1 MKPFVEGYMTGKTI
15 GKKRHGKDYRQDG
28 THTLH
33 EFTRMIIKIVLFYN
47 NDNIISTYDPD
58 KDIPADLPHNP
69 LMLWN
74 WGIEYRT
81 GRLRRPSTDIVK
93 VNLLPYTEASVTE
106 HGLKLFGCFYTCR
119 EALDWGWFEGN
130 YQGPKK
136 VMIAYDL
143 YSANTIYLR
152 PSDNYSDYIEASLT
166 ERSRAYKDLTMWEVW
181 ERNDIKAK
189 TAATSKLKKRAG
201 SVNLVSDL
209 EDINK
214 RSKDKQPSKP
224 SMSKAE
230 KVKGIN
236 DNKRAERQYER
247 KKKTNQNFSNTES
260 YPNNVTSIVQPE

>member
-1 MKPFVEGYMTGKTI
+1 MY
-15 GKKRHGKDYRQDG
+15 
-28 THTLH
+28 
-33 EFTRMIIKIVLFYN
+33 
-47 NDNIISTYDPD
+47 
-58 KDIPADLPHNP
+58 
-69 LMLWN
+69 
-74 WGIEYRT
+74 
-81 GRLRRPSTDIVK
+81 
-93 VNLLPYTEASVTE
+93 
-106 HGLKLFGCFYTCR
+106 
-119 EALDWGWFEGN
+119 
-130 YQGPKK
+130 
-136 VMIAYDL
+136 YDL
-143 YSANTIYLR
+143 FRSDYLR